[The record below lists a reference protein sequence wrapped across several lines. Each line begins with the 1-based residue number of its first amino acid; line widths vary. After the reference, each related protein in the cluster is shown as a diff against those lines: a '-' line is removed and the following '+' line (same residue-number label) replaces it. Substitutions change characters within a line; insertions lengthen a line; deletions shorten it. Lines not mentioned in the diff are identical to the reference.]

1 MAESI
6 TILQARGRRLC
17 KVIHA
22 AGTMTAYDS
31 ARLFDLLARPV
42 ADLGALHHLLGALA
56 DQRDCAI
63 VRGAIADPGR
73 TRNVRRLL
81 RDDPATGDR
90 ATLREVPRAWI
101 SLDCDSVPLVAG
113 SDPTDLAECARQAIA
128 LLPDAFRDAACIA
141 QATASHGIKP
151 GARLRL
157 WYWLARPLSGSE
169 CKAWLATAPVDPSIF
184 GAATLIYTAR
194 PLFASGAHDHLPQ
207 RMATM
212 PGRPVVT
219 PPPAAALAPPPRP
232 TPAAWP
238 PTSGAEVRRLAG
250 LIRRVA
256 TTPEGERHRALFWA
270 ACRAGE
276 MVAAGHATPAGAAGA
291 LVQAAMAAGGQDQRR
306 AEATARDG
314 IARGMSEGARN
325 V

>member
-1 MAESI
+1 MTETV
-6 TILQARGRRLC
+6 TILRARGRRLA
-17 KVIHA
+17 KTIRPDA
-22 AGTMTAYDS
+22 IAAYD
-31 ARLFDLLARPV
+31 AAKLFDLHARPAADLADLAR
-42 ADLGALHHLLGALA
+42 LLLPLA
-56 DQRDCAI
+56 ARPDCCI
-63 VRGAIADPGR
+63 VRAAVADPGR

-81 RDDPATGDR
+81 RDDPETGDK
-90 ATLREVPRAWI
+90 ATLREVARQWLA
-101 SLDCDSVPLVAG
+101 LDLDGVPLVDG
-113 SDPTDLAECARQAIA
+113 TDRRDLAACAAQAIA
-128 LLPDAFRDAACIA
+128 LLPEAFHGAACIV

-157 WYWLARPLSGSE
+157 WHWLDRSLTGPECKRWLA
-169 CKAWLATAPVDPSIF
+169 AAMVDQSLF
-184 GAATLIYTAR
+184 GAAQPIYTSSPVFADGAR
-194 PLFASGAHDHLPQ
+194 DPLPR
-207 RMATM
+207 RMVKM
-212 PGRPVVT
+212 PGRPVVA

-232 TPAAWP
+232 TPAACP